1 MNGYNMQQ
9 VAAKSLNGSQ
19 KPFEEIYICIS
30 ILPKEDFIEL

>member
-1 MNGYNMQQ
+1 MQQ

-19 KPFEEIYICIS
+19 KSAEIYICIS